1 MIYQD
6 PLATSA
12 VRLEQ
17 LSPDATGY
25 LAKLIGKAKPAVT
38 CAYAEETAIRGAST
52 SVALDVSAILVV
64 AAISI
69 PNLLRA
75 RSAAN
80 EASAVSAIRTVN
92 VSEIIYAYTYPQ
104 RHFAPDLATLG
115 PDPGEANGSSPD
127 HANLIDASLANA
139 TCTAGEWCTKSGYRF
154 RVTASCTQKL
164 CKEYVVVATPV
175 SNDTGTRN
183 FCSTPDGIVRFQ
195 SGAAVTEPINVS
207 ECRTW
212 SPLQ

>member
-1 MIYQD
+1 M
-6 PLATSA
+6 SA
-12 VRLEQ
+12 MRLEQ
-17 LSPDATGY
+17 LSPDAARY
-25 LAKLIGKAKPAVT
+25 LANLIGKAKPAVT

-52 SVALDVSAILVV
+52 SVTLDAGMVLVV

-69 PNLLRA
+69 PNLLRS

-80 EASAVSAIRTVN
+80 EASAVGSIR
-92 VSEIIYAYTYPQ
+92 TYPQ
-104 RHFAPDLATLG
+104 RLFAPDLATLG
-115 PDPGEANGSSPD
+115 PGPGENNGSSPD

-139 TCTAGEWCTKSGYRF
+139 SCTAGAWCTKSGYRF
-154 RVTASCTQKL
+154 SITAACTQKL
-164 CKEYVVVATPV
+164 CKEYVVAAAPV

-183 FCSTPDGIVRFQ
+183 FCSASDGVIRFK
-195 SGAAVTEPINVS
+195 SGAAITEPINLS